1 MTEKILLDPK
11 CINGTTDMA
20 VDNRG
25 RLIPCC
31 YCDVPGMTDDPEFAK
46 LLEVSYL
53 ENYDS
58 VEEILA
64 TKQWKRFFKRLKQ
77 NNGFPECN
85 EACRKDKSKLN
96 TRVSTY
102 YDPGNS
108 NIIGTYKN

>member
-11 CINGTTDMA
+11 CINGTIDMA

-31 YCDVPGMTDDPEFAK
+31 YCDVPKMTNDPEYSK

-77 NNGFPECN
+77 NNGFSECN
-85 EACRKDKSKLN
+85 KVCRKDKSELH

-102 YDPGNS
+102 HDPENGS
-108 NIIGTYKN
+108 IIGTDKT